1 MNNLKISPKRLIG
14 LVIIVVMFCFCT
26 SVSAQFFPY
35 APPPIRTRPF
45 LGYPSSFALP
55 FMSPVIAPPPP
66 IVRSANATISLWYTA
81 GTGTS
86 LVLYNPSTLI
96 GTPAPSVSPSPLLS
110 TFAGLLIT
118 SELISSNPIL
128 FNYLANSYLLPT
140 GLSFYAI
147 P

>member
-1 MNNLKISPKRLIG
+1 MNNFKISPRRLLG
-14 LVIIVVMFCFCT
+14 LVIIIVMFCFCS
-26 SVSAQFFPY
+26 SVGAQFFPY
-35 APPPIRTRPF
+35 APPPIRTAPF
-45 LGYPSSFALP
+45 LGYPGSFPLP
-55 FMSPVIAPPPP
+55 FMPPVLAPPPP

-86 LVLYNPSTLI
+86 LLIYNPTTLI
-96 GTPAPSVSPSPLLS
+96 GIPAPSVSPSPLLS
-110 TFAGLLIT
+110 TLAGLLIT

-140 GLSFYAI
+140 GLAFYAI